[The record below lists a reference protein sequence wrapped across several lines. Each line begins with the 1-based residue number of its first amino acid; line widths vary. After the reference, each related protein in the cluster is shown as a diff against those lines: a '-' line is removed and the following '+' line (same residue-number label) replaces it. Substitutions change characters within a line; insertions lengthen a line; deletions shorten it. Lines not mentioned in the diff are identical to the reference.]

1 MSRRR
6 FGIAWPLGGGA
17 LVEGVPAAGVS
28 RALPSVRTTTTL
40 ILAAAL
46 VTWIVTIAR
55 MRGMD
60 AGPGTDLGGLAW
72 FVGVWVTMMAAMM
85 LPAGLPMIVAFSRVS
100 AGRARSGRAGVVPTW
115 VFLAGYLA
123 VWTAY
128 GLAAYGLFLAIKAID
143 PGFLDWDAQGPV
155 VAGAVIVA
163 AGLYQLTPLK
173 RACLRHCRTPL
184 HFVLHGWREGRLGA
198 LRMGGEHGAWCVGC
212 CWGLMLILFALGV
225 MSLLWMAVVAAIIF
239 AEKVLP
245 IGGRLPRA
253 LAVCFVALG
262 VWIAV
267 APGSVPGLTE
277 PGMAMSGMDGMD
289 RPAGMERMGPPAGM
303 NAADPAERMDGMQR
317 PAPDSMGSAG
327 EMRR

>member
-1 MSRRR
+1 VSRYR
-6 FGIAWPLGGGA
+6 FGIASPPGDGA
-17 LVEGVPAAGVS
+17 LARGPVAGRVW
-28 RALPSVRTTTTL
+28 RTLPSVRTTTAL
-40 ILAAAL
+40 VLAAAL

-85 LPAGLPMIVAFSRVS
+85 LPAALPMIVAFSRVS
-100 AGRARSGRAGVVPTW
+100 GGRARSGRADVVPTW

-123 VWTAY
+123 TWTAY
-128 GLAAYGLFLAIKAID
+128 GLAAYGLFRSIEAID
-143 PGFLDWDAQGPV
+143 PGFLDWEAEGPV
-155 VAGAVIVA
+155 VAGAAIVA

-184 HFVLHGWREGRLGA
+184 HFVLHGWREGRRGA
-198 LRMGGEHGAWCVGC
+198 LRMGIGHGAWCVGC

-225 MSLLWMAVVAAIIF
+225 MSLLWMAVVATIIF

-245 IGGRLPRA
+245 IGARLPRA
-253 LAVCFVALG
+253 LAACFVALG
-262 VWIAV
+262 IWIAV

-277 PGMAMSGMDGMD
+277 PGMAMSGMDRMDGTD
-289 RPAGMERMGPPAGM
+289 RPAS
-303 NAADPAERMDGMQR
+303 DGM
-317 PAPDSMGSAG
+317 GGAG